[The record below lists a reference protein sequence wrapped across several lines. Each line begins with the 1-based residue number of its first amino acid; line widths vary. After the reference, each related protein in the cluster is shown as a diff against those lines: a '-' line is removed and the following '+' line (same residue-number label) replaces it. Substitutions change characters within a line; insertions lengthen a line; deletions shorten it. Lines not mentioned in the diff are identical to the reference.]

1 MLIAAL
7 LINADNIRCHDPAS
21 SKKRVIESLS
31 HLLAKNTVNIKADEI
46 FQVLFDRERLGST
59 GLGRGVAIPHAR
71 ISGITRT
78 MAAMITLETPV
89 KYEAIDKH
97 PIDIAFALLVPE
109 GEGEHHLDHLALLA
123 DLFRNEAICQQIRAA
138 TEPEQIF
145 DLLLTLDD
153 A

>member
-7 LINADNIRCHDPAS
+7 LVNADNIGCNDSAS
-21 SKKRVIESLS
+21 SKKRVIENLS
-31 HLLAKNTVNIKADEI
+31 HLLANNNAEVKADDI
-46 FQVLFDRERLGST
+46 FQALFDRERLGST

-78 MAAMITLETPV
+78 IAAMITLEKPV
-89 KYEAIDKH
+89 KYEALDKQ

-109 GEGEHHLDHLALLA
+109 GEGEHHLEHLALLA
-123 DLFRNEAICQQIRAA
+123 DLFRDPAICQKIRDADK
-138 TEPEQIF
+138 PEQIF